1 MAATFGKIEEFQPE
15 CESIAAYLERIE
27 LFFAANEIAEGRRV
41 PMFLSLIGSR
51 NYSLLRNLLAP
62 QKPSEKTYDVLKT
75 TLQSHFQT
83 KKIVIAERFH
93 FHRRNQAAGETIAD
107 YVAELRRLSTH
118 CEFGDY
124 LEDALRD
131 RLVCGLRNEAIQ
143 RRLLSK
149 NELTFAKAW
158 EVAQSMEAAERNAQQ
173 LKGADTPIQLVSRQL
188 PKVQARNIPCSRCGG
203 ENHTAQE
210 CRFKEAICHA
220 CGKKGHISRACRSK
234 DRMSS
239 SRRATTHSQ
248 RWVQLEPEASGTEES
263 GDSDSGLPVL
273 TLGSRTGHPITV
285 DVQANGKP
293 LTMELDTGA
302 AVSVISEDTQRRMFP
317 DASLKRTT
325 VVLRTYTGE
334 PIRVAGHLDV
344 KVQYGSQSCTLPL
357 VVVAGKGPTLL
368 GRDWLQ
374 CIQLDWKTIG
384 LTALDEGQAKVQ
396 SLLHRYKEV
405 FDESLGT
412 MRHFT
417 AKLHVR
423 PGAKPVFCKPRTV
436 PFALK
441 ESLGKELDRLEEQGI
456 LRRVSHSDWAAPV
469 VPVPKADGS
478 LRLCGDYKVTVNS
491 SLEVDQYP
499 LPKPDDLFSSLAGG
513 QRFSKLDLSQA
524 YQQMRMEEDSQHF
537 LTLNTHQGL
546 YQYTRL
552 PFGIASAPAIFQR
565 AMDTILQGIP
575 HTVCYIDDILVTGDT
590 EEEHLRNLEEVLRRL
605 QHYGIRVKRRK
616 CSFLQESVEYLGH
629 RIDGEGLHTTPR
641 KVEAVQLAPTPRNQ
655 KQLRSFLGLLQ
666 YYGKFI
672 PNMSTT
678 LNPLNALLRKDTKW
692 KWSAEAEKAFKQ
704 AKELLTSATVLAHY
718 NPGLPLRLAADA
730 SAYGIGAVI
739 SHVCEDGT
747 ERPVAYASRTL
758 TESEKN
764 YAQLEKEALSLVFGV
779 RKFHQYLYGRPFTLY
794 TDHQPLTTIFGPKRG
809 VPPLAAARMQCW
821 ALILSAYDY
830 QIQFKPTKAHANADG
845 LSRLPVSS
853 ASMPSPPSQDN
864 RLPDSDVFSI
874 RQIEALPM
882 THIQLRAA
890 TRRDPLLSRVLL
902 YTQRGW
908 PLDVP
913 ESMKPYYHRRDE
925 LSLENQ
931 CVLWGIRVIV
941 PKRLQNQVLEEL
953 HRSHVGIARMKA
965 LARSYVWWPKLDEDI
980 ECLIKS
986 CQRCQAVKNAPPVA
1000 PLHPWVWP
1008 AKPWQ
1013 RVHVDYAGPFMGRQF
1028 LIVVDAHS
1036 KWPEVIEMK
1045 TTTSSATIL
1054 ELRRLFSSYGLPE
1067 QLVSDNGPQ
1076 FTSTEFE
1083 KFLKS
1088 NGIKHTCSAPY
1099 HPSSNGLAERFVQ
1112 TFKRAMK
1119 ASEHPELSFHQQLMG
1134 FLLSYRT
1141 IPHATTQVAPAS
1153 LFLQRHVRTRFDLLR
1168 PEVEDIVSSS
1178 QSAQKQNFDKHC
1190 RQRDF
1195 FVGQR
1200 VMVRNLRPG
1209 PRWVPGTLIERKG
1222 PLTYLVQVSEGRIW
1236 KRHVDH
1242 LHETTDTPQ
1251 DHTSFVV
1258 PTAESD
1264 SAEIEQPELSNFP
1277 LDAGTSSSPELTTE
1291 SESDP
1296 AANIPTMEACEVPPV
1311 IPPTTAMPTSSPVRR
1326 YPQRMRKPPD
1336 RYHS

>member
-1 MAATFGKIEEFQPE
+1 MLSDSFYYQLKSALLPEAIHYILATRMGSSRLGGASAGDKWMDGAADQAERTGSPAKRRCCRPLVVRTQAPPPRLCGWPRNVARARNPE
-15 CESIAAYLERIE
+15 SGSADRAVRTSSPAI
-27 LFFAANEIAEGRRV
+27 GRCCC
-41 PMFLSLIGSR
+41 G
-51 NYSLLRNLLAP
+51 
-62 QKPSEKTYDVLKT
+62 PSECT
-75 TLQSHFQT
+75 SHFQT

-131 RLVCGLRNEAIQ
+131 RLVCGLRDEAIQ

-220 CGKKGHISRACRSK
+220 CSKKGHISRACRSK

-273 TLGSRTGHPITV
+273 TLGSRTGHPIIV

-317 DASLKRTT
+317 DAFLKRTT

-384 LTALDEGQAKVQ
+384 LAALDEGQAKVQ

-478 LRLCGDYKVTVNS
+478 LRLCGDYK
-491 SLEVDQYP
+491 EVDQYP
-499 LPKPDDLFSSLAGG
+499 PPKPDALFSSLAGG

-546 YQYTRL
+546 YQYTWL

-605 QHYGIRVKRRK
+605 QHHGIRV
-616 CSFLQESVEYLGH
+616 
-629 RIDGEGLHTTPR
+629 
-641 KVEAVQLAPTPRNQ
+641 
-655 KQLRSFLGLLQ
+655 
-666 YYGKFI
+666 KFI

-692 KWSAEAEKAFKQ
+692 SWSAEAEKVFKQ

-730 SAYGIGAVI
+730 SAYGIGVVI

-764 YAQLEKEALSLVFGV
+764 YAQLEKEALSLVSLVFGV

-809 VPPLAAARMQCW
+809 VPPLAAARMQRW

-853 ASMPSPPSQDN
+853 ASMPSPPSQD
-864 RLPDSDVFSI
+864 
-874 RQIEALPM
+874 
-882 THIQLRAA
+882 
-890 TRRDPLLSRVLL
+890 
-902 YTQRGW
+902 
-908 PLDVP
+908 
-913 ESMKPYYHRRDE
+913 
-925 LSLENQ
+925 
-931 CVLWGIRVIV
+931 
-941 PKRLQNQVLEEL
+941 
-953 HRSHVGIARMKA
+953 
-965 LARSYVWWPKLDEDI
+965 
-980 ECLIKS
+980 
-986 CQRCQAVKNAPPVA
+986 
-1000 PLHPWVWP
+1000 
-1008 AKPWQ
+1008 
-1013 RVHVDYAGPFMGRQF
+1013 
-1028 LIVVDAHS
+1028 
-1036 KWPEVIEMK
+1036 
-1045 TTTSSATIL
+1045 
-1054 ELRRLFSSYGLPE
+1054 
-1067 QLVSDNGPQ
+1067 
-1076 FTSTEFE
+1076 
-1083 KFLKS
+1083 
-1088 NGIKHTCSAPY
+1088 
-1099 HPSSNGLAERFVQ
+1099 
-1112 TFKRAMK
+1112 
-1119 ASEHPELSFHQQLMG
+1119 
-1134 FLLSYRT
+1134 
-1141 IPHATTQVAPAS
+1141 
-1153 LFLQRHVRTRFDLLR
+1153 
-1168 PEVEDIVSSS
+1168 
-1178 QSAQKQNFDKHC
+1178 
-1190 RQRDF
+1190 
-1195 FVGQR
+1195 
-1200 VMVRNLRPG
+1200 
-1209 PRWVPGTLIERKG
+1209 
-1222 PLTYLVQVSEGRIW
+1222 
-1236 KRHVDH
+1236 
-1242 LHETTDTPQ
+1242 
-1251 DHTSFVV
+1251 HTSFVV
-1258 PTAESD
+1258 PTAD
-1264 SAEIEQPELSNFP
+1264 PAEIEQPELSNFP

-1291 SESDP
+1291 IESDP
-1296 AANIPTMEACEVPPV
+1296 AANIPTMEACEVPPE
-1311 IPPTTAMPTSSPVRR
+1311 IPPTTATPTSSPVRR

-1336 RYHS
+1336 RYHSLT